1 MSACCCVLEPY
12 VARPKPLQGR
22 AARKLLSRSSAPGE
36 VGTKPLED
44 EAGLSQQ
51 RRVVGRGN
59 LVLRTAFGRLWRSRF
74 PASRHVQYLCA
85 FPFVR
90 SSAQLWKSSVNLH
103 VTRTHNKP
111 QGGVCLAD
119 AVMTTV
125 GSATSVKSKRSQ
137 KCVRWRQQR
146 TGQLARRF
154 GEKTPIA
161 RADKGGTHSSGTW
174 KDCRTIAS
182 FRVLVWCKKREN
194 SVRRNL

>member
-1 MSACCCVLEPY
+1 MLEPY

-161 RADKGGTHSSGTW
+161 RADKGGTHSSGNW